1 MTKREQERLES
12 ASRDPRMRLG
22 WGASLGASQEE
33 KEAFEAAEKMPLVQ
47 AGQLPVSALPEAYG
61 GRPTGKTRRD
71 IRMRAEYDKE
81 QADLLNQQRVMQ
93 QMEQDRKQ
101 MEIANAQEIRAAAK
115 YQSDLDEA
123 RAQAKIDSETEVQ
136 RARFDSGLAEL
147 DPRSSDFLD
156 QFAALSRE
164 NRLALESPSTQR
176 VAAQYLKINE
186 IYRAGEEADTAEAI
200 NKKAARDNQLAQLT
214 KLAKLT
220 GRDLSDLARSDMQ
233 TQELIVDPIALGEA
247 EADLAR
253 KPAKEIT
260 DPAASVLRQEA
271 KELRGS
277 IRDIDLNIVTAQTEL
292 RAATNDKTR
301 AAAETKLSELM
312 AQRQLL
318 DTDRQGVEAALAGAG
333 QEAPAPAVQKPTNA
347 QIESARRAATDQN
360 QSPALRNAARR
371 FLEDNG
377 IDVEAEAPAPQTG
390 QPQINLAPVPTPPP
404 AAAAP
409 QPTPEQ
415 ILQTSNDPLELARAS
430 GQAAEQKSKKAKE
443 EERQAYIQRVEKAF
457 EESPVPNPD
466 VFQTP
471 KAKEIAAS
479 PNARELAQ
487 ERYRELQ
494 SAAFTGGLRTALPK
508 KKKEISDDVFEKV
521 LAEMLEL
528 RILLGES
535 PRDAQDLIDRIRSN
549 K

>member
-1 MTKREQERLES
+1 MSDRTRGNERFGWVPSPL
-12 ASRDPRMRLG
+12 ASH
-22 WGASLGASQEE
+22 EE
-33 KEAFEAAEKMPLVQ
+33 KERYRAMQIQQEIEAGRATV
-47 AGQLPVSALPEAYG
+47 ADLPESYG
-61 GRPTGKTRRD
+61 GRPEGTTRRA
-71 IRMRAEYDKE
+71 IRRQAEYDKR
-81 QADLLNQQRVMQ
+81 QADLLNQERIRQ
-93 QMEQDRKQ
+93 QMDQQRKQ
-101 MEIANAQEIRAAAK
+101 QEIYNAQEIRVAAK
-115 YQSDLDEA
+115 YQSELDEA

-147 DPRSSDFLD
+147 DPKSPDFLD

-164 NRLALESPSTQR
+164 NRLALESSSTQK
-176 VAAQYLKINE
+176 VASQYLKINE
-186 IYRAGEEADTAEAI
+186 IYRAGEEADATEAI
-200 NKKAARDNQLAQLT
+200 NKKAARDTQLAQLT

-220 GRDLSDLARSDMQ
+220 GRNLSDLARSDMQ
-233 TQELIVDPIALGEA
+233 TQELIVDPIAIGET

-271 KELRGS
+271 KELRSS
-277 IRDIDLNIVTAQTEL
+277 IRDIDLSIVTAQTEL
-292 RAATNDKTR
+292 KAATNDKTR
-301 AAAETKLSELM
+301 AAAETKLGELM

-377 IDVEAEAPAPQTG
+377 IEVEAEAPAPQAG
-390 QPQINLAPVPTPPP
+390 QPQINIAPVPTPPP
-404 AAAAP
+404 VAAAP

-415 ILQTSNDPLELARAS
+415 ILQTSNDPLELAKAS

-443 EERQAYIQRVEKAF
+443 EERQAYIQRVERAF

-479 PNARELAQ
+479 QNPRELAQ

-494 SAAFTGGLRTALPK
+494 SAAFTGGFRTALPK